1 MRVDPEAYRRLDLR
15 AHALLADAPLHD
27 VWAVDLPGGE
37 ARTLLDLRAALGER
51 GGVTGASPAVRL
63 LSRLRG
69 ALGRR
74 LGWDREAGRAPARS
88 YLDRLSDADREASRI
103 APGTREGPFRVLYVT
118 PHESVSEVR
127 NATVHA
133 FSVFALAPRPGVG
146 QRLYL
151 AVHVR
156 PVGRITAWYMRLID
170 PFRRLVVYPA
180 LLRHIR
186 AAWTRDGDG

>member
-1 MRVDPEAYRRLDLR
+1 VRVGAEAYRGLDLR

-37 ARTLLDLRAALGER
+37 TRTLLDLRDALGER
-51 GGVTGASPAVRL
+51 GAAGASPAVRL
-63 LSRLRG
+63 LFRLRG
-69 ALGRR
+69 ALGSW
-74 LGWDREAGRAPARS
+74 LGWDREPVGAPAGS
-88 YLDRLSDADREASRI
+88 YLGRLSDADREASRVV
-103 APGTREGPFRVLYVT
+103 PGTREGPFRVLYVT
-118 PHESVSEVR
+118 PRESVSEVR

-170 PFRRLVVYPA
+170 PFRHLVVYSA

-186 AAWTRDGDG
+186 AAWTRSGDA